1 MLIHRNHGETSGTE
15 ENSCRKEG
23 GSPGQEGLAPTNRP
37 RKSVIERASKNANA
51 MTSTTLT
58 NAFRQPRTTTTPV
71 SEALA
76 PVTPVSDTLV
86 SSTPV
91 SSAPISVQKRLQFGN
106 SEDLK
111 VLVKECVQEGKRLR
125 FP

>member
-1 MLIHRNHGETSGTE
+1 MGRPAGQKKTVAEKKAEAQAKKDLLQQM
-15 ENSCRKEG
+15 
-23 GSPGQEGLAPTNRP
+23 GQENPSFKELP
-37 RKSVIERASKNANA
+37 KNANA

-71 SEALA
+71 SETLA
-76 PVTPVSDTLV
+76 PVTPVSETLV

-111 VLVKECVQEGKRLR
+111 VLVQEGKRLR